1 MSGLFFPF
9 YHSHRK
15 EVKYPA
21 ASCGVFDSRGSRQ
34 MDMQACPLGS
44 LPAEIKLIRRK
55 MKICRTKAARGGGRC
70 VCGGRLRGCGKS
82 KRSKAPPDGHR
93 SAETGIVY
101 QFPSQ
106 RSSDSG
112 FVTLRLSRPPALRSA
127 KIFSHPRR
135 CPLHTQRP
143 PPLAAFCFLGSGRL
157 NDKKA
162 AGRNIS

>member
-1 MSGLFFPF
+1 M
-9 YHSHRK
+9 
-15 EVKYPA
+15 A
-21 ASCGVFDSRGSRQ
+21 
-34 MDMQACPLGS
+34 
-44 LPAEIKLIRRK
+44 
-55 MKICRTKAARGGGRC
+55 GGWKKR
-70 VCGGRLRGCGKS
+70 GKS
-82 KRSKAPPDGHR
+82 NRPKAPPDGHR
-93 SAETGIVY
+93 SDSTGIVY